1 MLQEERM
8 TMLEL
13 RHSPW
18 CEGLDCVDSLEEP
31 LPGGALEGEEDLEGA
46 QQEGSDPLEDTISSS
61 LLLVLPSDFAPSRV
75 NSKAQSSH
83 VLALAHAAMALALSN
98 LFACQCAPKP
108 ATTLLLTA
116 RMEVWKRMQHVGYS
130 LSLLFGLNLS

>member
-1 MLQEERM
+1 MVQEERI

-31 LPGGALEGEEDLEGA
+31 LPLGAVEGEEDLEGG

-61 LLLVLPSDFAPSRV
+61 LQLVLPVDFASSRV
-75 NSKAQSSH
+75 NSKAKSSAITLPCMSMH
-83 VLALAHAAMALALSN
+83 VSICIAIGTPHYIPILSCVVLSQATMAVAFSKLW
-98 LFACQCAPKP
+98 PP
-108 ATTLLLTA
+108 
-116 RMEVWKRMQHVGYS
+116 
-130 LSLLFGLNLS
+130 